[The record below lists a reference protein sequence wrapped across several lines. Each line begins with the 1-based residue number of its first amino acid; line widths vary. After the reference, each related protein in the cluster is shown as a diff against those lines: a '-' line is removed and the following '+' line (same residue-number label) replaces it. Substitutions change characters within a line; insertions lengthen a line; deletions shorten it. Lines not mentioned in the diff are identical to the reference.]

1 MRGFPEL
8 KKEFNMRFEL
18 DKYKE
23 TLDQRFVNENLTPV
37 NDGEQIKIFHA
48 SVWVE
53 ALLKNPYSEEVYWG
67 FTRHATFSD
76 THQGGVNAKI
86 NNYIN
91 SEIEKYP
98 SVKQRVHIAKWLE
111 TTSTIIFNENAEPT
125 KEIQ

>member
-1 MRGFPEL
+1 
-8 KKEFNMRFEL
+8 MRFEL

-67 FTRHATFSD
+67 FERHATFSD
-76 THQGGVNAKI
+76 THQGSVNAKI

-98 SVKQRVHIAKWLE
+98 NVKQRAHVSKWLQ

>member
-1 MRGFPEL
+1 MQ
-8 KKEFNMRFEL
+8 FEL

-37 NDGEQIKIFHA
+37 NAGEQIEIFHA

-76 THQGGVNAKI
+76 SRAGGVNAKI
-86 NNYIN
+86 NNYIK

-98 SVKQRVHIAKWLE
+98 NVKQRAHTAKWLE

>member
-1 MRGFPEL
+1 MQ
-8 KKEFNMRFEL
+8 FEL

-37 NDGEQIKIFHA
+37 NAGEQIEIFHA

-67 FTRHATFSD
+67 FSRHATFSD
-76 THQGGVNAKI
+76 SRAGGVNAKI
-86 NNYIN
+86 NSYIN

-98 SVKQRVHIAKWLE
+98 NVKQRAHTAKWLE
-111 TTSTIIFNENAEPT
+111 TTSTIIFNENSEPT
-125 KEIQ
+125 KKIQ